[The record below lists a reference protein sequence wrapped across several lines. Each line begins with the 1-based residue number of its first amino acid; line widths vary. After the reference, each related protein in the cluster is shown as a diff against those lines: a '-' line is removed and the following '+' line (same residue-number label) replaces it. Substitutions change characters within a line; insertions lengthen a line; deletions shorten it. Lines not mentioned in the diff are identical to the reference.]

1 MESMKTFCND
11 SFIKDLNQAPFD
23 VCSIFDDVDDILW
36 AHKNLYEYVLNNHA
50 PIKTRTVT
58 NKQVP
63 HMNSE
68 LRKARNQRNMWR
80 ARHFKFRKNK
90 TYRYKYV
97 YWRNKVVSINRRSI
111 REYFDKRCNESNNP
125 RSFYKT
131 ILPYVSTNNQS
142 N

>member
-1 MESMKTFCND
+1 
-11 SFIKDLNQAPFD
+11 
-23 VCSIFDDVDDILW
+23 
-36 AHKNLYEYVLNNHA
+36 
-50 PIKTRTVT
+50 
-58 NKQVP
+58 
-63 HMNSE
+63 MNSE

-125 RSFYKT
+125 KSFYKT
-131 ILPYVSTNNQS
+131 ILPYISTNNQS
-142 N
+142 NGRKIILRETDDIVSSPLEVAEIFNVYYKSLSEYDETPDSLSDLK